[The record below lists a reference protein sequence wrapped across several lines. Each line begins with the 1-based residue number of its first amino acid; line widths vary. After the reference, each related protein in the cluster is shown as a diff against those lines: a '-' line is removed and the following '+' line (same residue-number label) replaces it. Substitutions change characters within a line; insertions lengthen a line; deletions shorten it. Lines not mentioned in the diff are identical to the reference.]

1 MTGVSFFFWG
11 GGSSECNDMAFTSA
25 IFSEARHVRP
35 WSWWSKHTTKAMDI
49 PGADAQNGGR
59 MGGFRGF
66 ACLAKVGGVFFGL
79 MVLPVE
85 MKVYRVGKLFLGWIF
100 GSTARQHGA
109 LGKSLKYL
117 LRNCPMMP
125 LGFWPFAFLRAGFN
139 WPHLLINWEQ
149 WISHL
154 RSNECIQEFMPV
166 ASNPWSWNEVISYQ
180 MLSVTTSCNDL
191 SIAFQG
197 VFFRDL

>member
-1 MTGVSFFFWG
+1 
-11 GGSSECNDMAFTSA
+11 MAFTSA

-59 MGGFRGF
+59 MGGVSGFRMCRKGWGCF
-66 ACLAKVGGVFFGL
+66 LCL

-100 GSTARQHGA
+100 GSTARQHSA
-109 LGKSLKYL
+109 LGKSPKYL
-117 LRNCPMMP
+117 LGIAP

-180 MLSVTTSCNDL
+180 MLSATNDF
-191 SIAFQG
+191 SFAFQG

>member
-1 MTGVSFFFWG
+1 MALPPLFFRRLATSDLGAG
-11 GGSSECNDMAFTSA
+11 GQN
-25 IFSEARHVRP
+25 ARRKLWTYLALMP
-35 WSWWSKHTTKAMDI
+35 KTEGEWE
-49 PGADAQNGGR
+49 
-59 MGGFRGF
+59 GFRGF

-125 LGFWPFAFLRAGFN
+125 LGF
-139 WPHLLINWEQ
+139 
-149 WISHL
+149 
-154 RSNECIQEFMPV
+154 
-166 ASNPWSWNEVISYQ
+166 
-180 MLSVTTSCNDL
+180 
-191 SIAFQG
+191 
-197 VFFRDL
+197 